1 MIYIKHSSIYQ
12 ELKDLRWSIFKQYLT
27 PRKTWTIIKHLFC
40 RKYTLL
46 YAVIMCFI
54 IISQVQSKN
63 NKQWNKVT
71 NSTGEQFECDQCF
84 SVDFEIL
91 IQNRL
96 ICKPYQ
102 QWNEVNILIL
112 IFTVPSNLLV
122 RKVIGE
128 TWLTPSYNNTGHAKH
143 AILTGTTNGEILTC
157 QVKRE
162 HVDVDQMTDY
172 WLQLFVCL
180 IYARTLL
187 KIIEFSFILVSS
199 FPNSHVS
206 IDYLPCLS
214 HYEYIQTLNPYG

>member
-12 ELKDLRWSIFKQYLT
+12 EFKDLRWSIFKQYLS
-27 PRKTWTIIKHLFC
+27 PRKTCTIIKLVFC
-40 RKYTLL
+40 RKHTLL

-102 QWNEVNILIL
+102 QWNEVNI
-112 IFTVPSNLLV
+112 
-122 RKVIGE
+122 
-128 TWLTPSYNNTGHAKH
+128 
-143 AILTGTTNGEILTC
+143 C
-157 QVKRE
+157 
-162 HVDVDQMTDY
+162 
-172 WLQLFVCL
+172 
-180 IYARTLL
+180 
-187 KIIEFSFILVSS
+187 FS
-199 FPNSHVS
+199 
-206 IDYLPCLS
+206 DWY
-214 HYEYIQTLNPYG
+214 YQW